1 MDISKKN
8 LYLALGSI
16 SLYYFLLHDISE
28 PLGGLVFFFIGWALP
43 LVFIVFLSLF
53 LSSWQSEKFGLN
65 KKIFFIGFILFA
77 VIFSTF
83 VDRNIYRLHTVG
95 GDEGCMC
102 MYFSYGRGRLGD
114 EYQISRISNIKFFQ
128 YATES
133 FFRGFQFFRFFS

>member
-16 SLYYFLLHDISE
+16 SLYYFLLHDISG

-77 VIFSTF
+77 VIFSSTLLNPF
-83 VDRNIYRLHTVG
+83 LGVFN
-95 GDEGCMC
+95 
-102 MYFSYGRGRLGD
+102 FSGFSARFLGA
-114 EYQISRISNIKFFQ
+114 N
-128 YATES
+128 
-133 FFRGFQFFRFFS
+133 